1 MARVSGANKMGF
13 AQGYKQYNPAKQG
26 YGTPALWR
34 SLFNVRMSADVAY
47 SVRQESKYATE
58 YEALSEIAG
67 IHVDENSM
75 WSEIKKAFRKA
86 SMNCHPDRVTQHGKG
101 ETQAEAEFKE
111 VSAAMVMLE
120 DVYRKQGRYTD

>member
-1 MARVSGANKMGF
+1 MARVKGANKMGF
-13 AQGYKQYNPAKQG
+13 AEGYKTYNPAKTG

-34 SLFNVRMSADVAY
+34 ALFNVRMSADVAY

-58 YEALSEIAG
+58 YDALSEIAG
-67 IHVDENSM
+67 IHVDETSM

-86 SMNCHPDRVTQHGKG
+86 SMNCHPDRIKTHGKG
-101 ETQAEAEFKE
+101 EAQAEAEFKE